1 MYDRLTYLVCSVLVV
16 LTLAGTAFAQ
26 ERVETSAIEVVGT
39 GKIMVMPNLATIS
52 FAVETNSEQADRAVR
67 ENAKRTGA
75 LLDALK
81 KIAGE
86 EAKIR
91 TSSFNL
97 SPIYDKEDRLR
108 PGGYRVTNMVLLTTK
123 NTDQLGALLDEA
135 SKAGANRV
143 GSLTFST
150 DREDELRKEAAV
162 KAVRQ
167 ATQIAKDLAAA
178 ANLTIRKVI
187 KLTYAPTGS
196 VRSYRFEAMAAAT
209 RTPIEIGEI
218 PIEETVSVVFAA
230 D

>member
-1 MYDRLTYLVCSVLVV
+1 MYDRLTYLVCSVWVV

-26 ERVETSAIEVVGT
+26 ERAETSAIEVVGT
-39 GKIMVMPNLATIS
+39 GKIMVMPNLATIT

-91 TSSFNL
+91 TSSFSL
-97 SPIYDKEDRLR
+97 SPIYEKEDRLR
-108 PGGYRVTNMVLLTTK
+108 PGGYRVTNMVLLTTEGTEK
-123 NTDQLGALLDEA
+123 IGALIDEA
-135 SKAGANRV
+135 SKAGASRV

-187 KLTYAPTGS
+187 KLTYAPTGP
-196 VRSYRFEAMAAAT
+196 VRPYRFEAMAAAT

>member
-1 MYDRLTYLVCSVLVV
+1 MLS
-16 LTLAGTAFAQ
+16 LAGTAFAQ
-26 ERVETSAIEVVGT
+26 ERAETSTIEVVGT
-39 GKIMVMPNLATIS
+39 GKIMVMPNLATIT

-86 EAKIR
+86 EAIIR
-91 TSSFNL
+91 TSSFSL
-97 SPIYDKEDRLR
+97 SPIYEKEDRLR
-108 PGGYRVTNMVLLTTK
+108 PGGYRVSNMVLLTTK
-123 NTDQLGALLDEA
+123 NTDQLGALIDEA
-135 SKAGANRV
+135 SKTGASRV

-150 DREDELRKEAAV
+150 DKEDELRKEAAA

-167 ATQIAKDLAAA
+167 ATQVAKDLAAA
-178 ANLTIRKVI
+178 ANLTVRKVI
-187 KLTYAPTGS
+187 KLTYAPTGP
-196 VRSYRFEAMAAAT
+196 VRPYRFEAMAAAT